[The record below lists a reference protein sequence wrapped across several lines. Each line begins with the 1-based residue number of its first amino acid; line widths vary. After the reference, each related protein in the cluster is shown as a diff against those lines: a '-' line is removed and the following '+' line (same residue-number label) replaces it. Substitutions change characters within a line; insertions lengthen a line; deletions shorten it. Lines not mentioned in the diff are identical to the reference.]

1 MKLIITKIYL
11 AIPLLLLSF
20 DANAYLDPSTGGMII
35 QVLLAGI
42 IGAGVFLRS
51 MREKIYYI
59 FVKIKGF
66 FTKQSQVDKENNE

>member
-1 MKLIITKIYL
+1 MKLINTKIYT
-11 AIPLLLLSF
+11 IVPLLLISF
-20 DANAYLDPSTGGMII
+20 DAFAYLDPSTGGMII

-59 FVKIKGF
+59 LSKIKSF
-66 FTKQSQVDKENNE
+66 FTKRSQVNKENND

>member
-51 MREKIYYI
+51 MREKIYYF

>member
-59 FVKIKGF
+59 CVKIKGF
-66 FTKQSQVDKENNE
+66 FTKQSQVNKENNE